1 VFPLPPLRPPIDG
14 VIALLDVP
22 PTARL
27 HVPISLTVTIRN
39 RHPSRSANV
48 TIQLEPDPSDGFV
61 VAGLRSG
68 RVPIMLPG
76 GEEKITWRLIPID
89 CGYVRVPRMKIVD
102 KRRAIASA
110 QGLREPSAE
119 VETEGDLI
127 KIINVRL
134 DRARERKVAG
144 RVSVES
150 VEDGDARLDTV
161 LVLP

>member
-1 VFPLPPLRPPIDG
+1 
-14 VIALLDVP
+14 
-22 PTARL
+22 
-27 HVPISLTVTIRN
+27 
-39 RHPSRSANV
+39 
-48 TIQLEPDPSDGFV
+48 
-61 VAGLRSG
+61 
-68 RVPIMLPG
+68 MLPG

-110 QGLREPSAE
+110 QGLREPNAE

>member
-1 VFPLPPLRPPIDG
+1 M
-14 VIALLDVP
+14 
-22 PTARL
+22 
-27 HVPISLTVTIRN
+27 
-39 RHPSRSANV
+39 
-48 TIQLEPDPSDGFV
+48 

-76 GEEKITWRLIPID
+76 GEEQVTWRLIPVE
-89 CGYVRVPRMKIVD
+89 CGYVKVPRMKIVD

-110 QGLREPSAE
+110 QGLREPNAE
-119 VETEGDLI
+119 VEMEGEVI

-134 DRARERKVAG
+134 DRAGGRKMAG

-150 VEDGDARLDTV
+150 VEEDGRLGTV